1 VNGAGPIV
9 ERFFALQR
17 RMYTGGPVEPLE
29 SLLADDVTW
38 HVPGRSAIAGDYVG
52 RRAVMEY
59 FRRRRALTG
68 ATLEIVDRGG
78 IAVDDTVVRLADGR
92 ATIVVSRCPG
102 GPRASTGSKAG
113 ASGRPGWSRST
124 WSSSSWPGRAPVDRR
139 RSWSGAAQDR
149 SRDHVGRKPDSDC
162 SSRTNHGR

>member
-9 ERFFALQR
+9 ESFFALQR

-38 HVPGRSAIAGDYVG
+38 HVPGRSAISGDYVG

-78 IAVDDTVVRLADGR
+78 IAVDDIVVRLADGR
-92 ATIVVSRCPG
+92 ATIGGKEVSWRTAGVYRVEGERLREVWLVPLDLEQFELTW
-102 GPRASTGSKAG
+102 GPAR
-113 ASGRPGWSRST
+113 
-124 WSSSSWPGRAPVDRR
+124 
-139 RSWSGAAQDR
+139 
-149 SRDHVGRKPDSDC
+149 
-162 SSRTNHGR
+162 

>member
-1 VNGAGPIV
+1 MNGAGPIV

-17 RMYTGGPVEPLE
+17 RMYAGGPVKPLE

-38 HVPGRSAIAGDYVG
+38 HVPGRSAISGDYVG

-92 ATIVVSRCPG
+92 ATIGGEDVSWRTAGVYRVEG
-102 GPRASTGSKAG
+102 GRLREAWLVPLDLEQFELAWARA
-113 ASGRPGWSRST
+113 R
-124 WSSSSWPGRAPVDRR
+124 
-139 RSWSGAAQDR
+139 
-149 SRDHVGRKPDSDC
+149 
-162 SSRTNHGR
+162 